1 MRTSLLNRGT
11 GSCDSPPP
19 PSCLGAASWFTA
31 WRENRLGQ
39 VRLAQ
44 VRPTTR
50 PLVLGCACVRKARVE
65 PSSKVVGAGPHP
77 DPCKPL
83 EAELSSEAASSPS
96 GPYELREG
104 EQSITLPPQSLLL
117 IYNFVHHKRKKH
129 TI

>member
-1 MRTSLLNRGT
+1 MSGKRG
-11 GSCDSPPP
+11 
-19 PSCLGAASWFTA
+19 
-31 WRENRLGQ
+31 
-39 VRLAQ
+39 
-44 VRPTTR
+44 
-50 PLVLGCACVRKARVE
+50 VE

-104 EQSITLPPQSLLL
+104 EQSITLPSQSLLL